1 MENEQ
6 PKGYIVQEET
16 AEELHIRE
24 CIYADAESLQHMLQ
38 HFAQEERTVYVDLDT
53 EAQVEGRSKLETC
66 MMVKQLQ
73 EQS

>member
-1 MENEQ
+1 
-6 PKGYIVQEET
+6 
-16 AEELHIRE
+16 
-24 CIYADAESLQHMLQ
+24 MLQ

-73 EQS
+73 EQPFPQDRLFIREEL